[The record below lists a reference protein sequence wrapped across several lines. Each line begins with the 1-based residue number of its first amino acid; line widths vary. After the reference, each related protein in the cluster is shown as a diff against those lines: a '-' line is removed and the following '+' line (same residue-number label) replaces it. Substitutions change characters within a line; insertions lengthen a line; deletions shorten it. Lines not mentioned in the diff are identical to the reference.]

1 MASPTWWTWD
11 WVNSRSWWWTERPG
25 VLLFMGSQRVGHSWA
40 TELNSL
46 DALML
51 LIRTRKWYSK
61 GRDLK
66 LWKVTLREYDDSQ
79 YDLEKK
85 KKKRRGGCS
94 ESENNHQS
102 NCVCFKGWQTMTHGP
117 NLASHLFFVNQVLWK
132 HVKQSEVKLLSY
144 VWLFATPWTVAY
156 QAPLFI
162 GFSRQ

>member
-25 VLLFMGSQRVGHSWA
+25 VRLFMGSQRVGHSWA

-85 KKKRRGGCS
+85 KRKGEVVAVNLRITINQIVSVSRGGKLWPMGQIWPPTYFLWIKFYGNMWSKVKWSCS
-94 ESENNHQS
+94 VMSDSLQP
-102 NCVCFKGWQTMTHGP
+102 HG
-117 NLASHLFFVNQVLWK
+117 L
-132 HVKQSEVKLLSY
+132 
-144 VWLFATPWTVAY
+144 
-156 QAPLFI
+156 
-162 GFSRQ
+162 